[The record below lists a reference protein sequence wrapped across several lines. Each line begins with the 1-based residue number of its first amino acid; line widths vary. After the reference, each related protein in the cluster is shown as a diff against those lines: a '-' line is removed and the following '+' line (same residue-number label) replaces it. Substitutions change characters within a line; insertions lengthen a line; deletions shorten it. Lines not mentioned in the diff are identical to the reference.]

1 MDHGM
6 LFQER
11 DRLPLECHAADSS
24 ENLDDDEPTVE
35 MCFRRTLGSMLQRLE
50 LLGYTL
56 KMVEA
61 VYEEQ
66 VALDNEVRLEM
77 DPSRP
82 PRLTFAEFLDFI
94 RAHPVRDLKNDYN
107 DFYESKCAVG
117 ESRFS
122 MDPAVKQL
130 PAGDPFRERG
140 GYSERSHF
148 GNLIAFLDPYSTLRA
163 LAENPANLDLEVIW
177 DYGPF
182 VNAGW
187 ARSEDFVAGARRKQ
201 TYLLATE
208 GTSDTHILQRSL
220 TLLRPDIEDFF
231 RFIDVGDRHP
241 FSGTGSLAKFAE
253 GLVKID
259 VHNRVIFIFDNDAE
273 GRETYLSLQ
282 RFTFPLNMRAMLLP
296 DLEQFRSFPARGPGG
311 VASAD
316 INGCAA
322 AIECYLDL
330 RLKSRPPAQVTW
342 TNYKESLGIY
352 QGSLDFKESYAKAFF
367 KAKSE
372 AVAAGDYDTGK
383 LSSVLDS
390 LFTQCSSMAT
400 QMNLN
405 KRA

>member
-11 DRLPLECHAADSS
+11 DRAPLERKDADSS
-24 ENLDDDEPTVE
+24 ASLDDDESTIE
-35 MCFRRTLGSMLQRLE
+35 MCFRRTLGSMVPRLE

-61 VYEEQ
+61 DYEEQ
-66 VALDNEVRLEM
+66 VVLDYEQQLEE
-77 DPSRP
+77 DPDRP
-82 PRLTFAEFLDFI
+82 PRLTFAQFLDFI
-94 RAHPVRDLKNDYN
+94 RAHPIRDLKDDYS
-107 DFYESKCAVG
+107 DFYDSKLAAG
-117 ESRFS
+117 EGRFS
-122 MDPAVKQL
+122 MDPTVKLL
-130 PAGDPFRERG
+130 PEGDLFRDRG

-148 GNLIAFLDPYSTLRA
+148 GNLIDFLHPYSTLRV
-163 LAENPANLDLEVIW
+163 LAENPANLDLEVVW

-182 VNAGW
+182 IHAGW
-187 ARSEDFVAGARRKQ
+187 AKSEDFVAGARRTQ

-208 GTSDTHILQRSL
+208 GTSDTHILRKSL
-220 TLLRPDIEDFF
+220 ASLRPDAVDFF
-231 RFIDVGDRHP
+231 RFIDVEERHP

-273 GRETYLSLQ
+273 GLETFRNLQ
-282 RFTFPLNMRAMLLP
+282 RFTFPVNMRAMLLP
-296 DLEQFRSFPARGPGG
+296 DLEAFRNFPARGPGG
-311 VASAD
+311 VACAD

-330 RLKSRPPAQVTW
+330 RLKNSPAAQVTW
-342 TNYKESLGIY
+342 TNYKGSLDIY

-367 KAKSE
+367 KTKPQAIAS
-372 AVAAGDYDTGK
+372 GSYDTGK
-383 LSSVLDS
+383 LCAVLDC
-390 LFTQCSSMAT
+390 LFTQCTAMAT
-400 QMNLN
+400 HMNLN